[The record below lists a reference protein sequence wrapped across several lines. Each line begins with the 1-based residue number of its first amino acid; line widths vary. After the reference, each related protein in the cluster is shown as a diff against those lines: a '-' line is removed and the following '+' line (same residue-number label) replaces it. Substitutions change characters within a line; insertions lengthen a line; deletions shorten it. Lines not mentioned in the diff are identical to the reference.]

1 MVPPASDQ
9 VTRVRSYSGATY
21 ALSASPTGVLPSL
34 LELSNPIRSHN
45 FVNVGG
51 PQPQTVNNL
60 VWPLSLSLAATQEI
74 DFSFSS

>member
-1 MVPPASDQ
+1 MRFLLRLQ
-9 VTRVRSYSGATY
+9 EYY
-21 ALSASPTGVLPSL
+21 LLCLSFPTLFG
-34 LELSNPIRSHN
+34 SHN